1 MIKHSQITQS
11 NKFAI
16 SLQYLKKE
24 VRYRVFTSWHY
35 HFWWKWPDMSK
46 KSKILLLWSKM
57 FRYCMGV
64 QSCSLLL
71 VIFYFY
77 LLQSCNFNYSN
88 LLLFINNSVGVSHC
102 NHQPC
107 SYSYWCKNVL
117 VCPGEKSSFEKLR
130 LLLFSKL
137 NWSCYILCI
146 TKIASKILQPWFV
159 PRNFLLLRLYFTS
172 VILSHCL
179 AWNTVTMLAG
189 PKYHLDML
197 DKLQKPVLV
206 LQLLLFWTFSL
217 LLKFS
222 LSESILQTYITLV
235 CSSEL
240 MELVP
245 LLYVWGVDSS
255 FS

>member
-245 LLYVWGVDSS
+245 LLYVWGVHSS